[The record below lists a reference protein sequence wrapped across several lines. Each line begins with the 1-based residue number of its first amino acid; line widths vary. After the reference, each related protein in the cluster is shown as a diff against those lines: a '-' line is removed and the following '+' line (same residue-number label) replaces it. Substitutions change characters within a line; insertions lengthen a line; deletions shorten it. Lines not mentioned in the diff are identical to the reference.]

1 MHGNVA
7 RAVKTGK
14 ATKDE
19 TNEVF
24 AAKNLENLDCVF
36 YFSWEEETP
45 QIKKHISKRLISWF
59 QNISKTHTRPPM
71 RTYHK
76 LDTKKFK

>member
-14 ATKDE
+14 ATKGE

-24 AAKNLENLDCVF
+24 AAKNLDWVF

-45 QIKKHISKRLISWF
+45 QIKKHISKRLISWL

-71 RTYHK
+71 RTDHK
-76 LDTKKFK
+76 LDTKKSK